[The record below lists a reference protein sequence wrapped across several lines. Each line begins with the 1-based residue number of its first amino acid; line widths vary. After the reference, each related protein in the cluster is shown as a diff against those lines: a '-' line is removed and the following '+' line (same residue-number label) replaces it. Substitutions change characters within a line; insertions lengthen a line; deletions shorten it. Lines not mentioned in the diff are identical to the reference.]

1 MINLKDLI
9 ESTSPDRLDSI
20 ITIEG
25 HPVWDYKIGGYNTIF
40 LISEDPWDGVEEE
53 YVTLKELR
61 KYVVDSFIPF
71 DVVEFR
77 TEADRE
83 LLKSYK
89 WENDRLI
96 LSHY

>member
-1 MINLKDLI
+1 MINFKDLI
-9 ESTSPDRLDSI
+9 ESTSPDKLDSV

-40 LISEDPWDGVEEE
+40 LISEDPWEGVEDE

-71 DVVEFR
+71 DVVEFK

-83 LLKSYK
+83 LLKSYN

>member
-1 MINLKDLI
+1 MIKFKELI
-9 ESTSPDRLDSI
+9 EATGPDKMSSI
-20 ITIEG
+20 VTIEG
-25 HPVWDYKIGGYNTIF
+25 HPVWDYKVGGHNTIF
-40 LISEDPWDGVEEE
+40 LISEDPWEGVEDE

-61 KYVVDSFIPF
+61 KYVVDNFIPF
-71 DVVEFR
+71 DVVEFK

-89 WENDRLI
+89 WEENQLN

>member
-89 WENDRLI
+89 WENDKLI